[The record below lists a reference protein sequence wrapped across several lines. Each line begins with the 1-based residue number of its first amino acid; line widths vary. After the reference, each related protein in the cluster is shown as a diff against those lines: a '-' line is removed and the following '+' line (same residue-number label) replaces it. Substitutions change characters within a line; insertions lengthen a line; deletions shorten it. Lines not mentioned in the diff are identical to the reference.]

1 MISLKVNRFLLLSL
15 SLLFCLTACDSST
28 ETTDNSAGETIA
40 MNSDVAVKM
49 RVERAITSASDL
61 PQGISIDVNAGVVSV
76 SGSLSCE
83 DCGGLRTPGN
93 VGTIQETLGAV
104 VRAVPGVDSVQFSLA
119 Y

>member
-1 MISLKVNRFLLLSL
+1 
-15 SLLFCLTACDSST
+15 
-28 ETTDNSAGETIA
+28 
-40 MNSDVAVKM
+40 
-49 RVERAITSASDL
+49 
-61 PQGISIDVNAGVVSV
+61 VNAGVVSV

>member
-1 MISLKVNRFLLLSL
+1 MISLKVNRFLLLSFI
-15 SLLFCLTACDSST
+15 LLFCLTACDSPT
-28 ETTDNSAGETIA
+28 ESTDNSVGEATA
-40 MNSDVAVKM
+40 MNNDAAVKT

-93 VGTIQETLGAV
+93 IGTIQETLGAV